1 MLASSMRG
9 EGVPGL
15 ATERALARMMTSV
28 TDLNPYSQSVEP
40 SGVQSRSSA
49 IPGGPGAPRRA
60 GWIAMARPKNRE
72 QLAGLL
78 TIAPALF
85 LILAL
90 TLYPVAYSIWLSL
103 LEKHSFFPQEKF
115 IGLENFFY
123 LWKDA
128 EFWTSLWLGT
138 VYSIWT
144 ILFQIVLGVAAALI
158 LNETFVGRGLVRA
171 IVLFPYMIPTIVAVI
186 LWKWLLNDTYGVVNY
201 WLFALGI
208 VRDPIS
214 WLGADHIMLSVIV
227 MSVWQFFPFVLL
239 SILARLQ
246 TIPPELYEAAKVDGA
261 SAARRFLHVT
271 LPQIRGILFVVILL
285 RSIWMFTK
293 FDTVWLMGEG
303 AGAGRFIRTLPV
315 YAYMRTL
322 TYYQAGLGA
331 ALAVIMFAI
340 LIVCTVIYFR
350 MFREEADIG

>member
-1 MLASSMRG
+1 
-9 EGVPGL
+9 
-15 ATERALARMMTSV
+15 MTPVSDPEPQPV
-28 TDLNPYSQSVEP
+28 AP
-40 SGVQSRSSA
+40 SGVRPGRGVTSA
-49 IPGGPGAPRRA
+49 QPDIAPRAERISA
-60 GWIAMARPKNRE
+60 TRPRRR
-72 QLAGLL
+72 QHLVGLL
-78 TIAPALF
+78 TIAPALT

-103 LEKHSFFPQEKF
+103 LEKHSFFPQERF
-115 IGLENFFY
+115 IGLENYIY
-123 LWKDA
+123 LWSDP
-128 EFWTSLWLGT
+128 EFWTSLWYGV
-138 VYSIWT
+138 VYSFWT
-144 ILFQIVLGVAAALI
+144 ILFQVILGVAAALI
-158 LNETFVGRGLVRA
+158 LNQAFIGRNLVRG

-201 WLFALGI
+201 WMLALGI

-214 WLGADHIMLSVIV
+214 WLGADHIMLSLVL
-227 MSVWQFFPFVLL
+227 MSIWQFFPFVLL
-239 SILARLQ
+239 SVLARLQ
-246 TIPPELYEAAKVDGA
+246 TIPEELYEAAKVDGA
-261 SAARRFLHVT
+261 SAFRRFTHIT

-340 LIVCTVIYFR
+340 LIVSTVIYFGL
-350 MFREEADIG
+350 FRDEASIG

>member
-1 MLASSMRG
+1 MKGVSDPGARPAASS
-9 EGVPGL
+9 
-15 ATERALARMMTSV
+15 
-28 TDLNPYSQSVEP
+28 
-40 SGVQSRSSA
+40 
-49 IPGGPGAPRRA
+49 GAPPLSGAITVQPGVSWWAR
-60 GWIAMARPKNRE
+60 WIPTTKPKRRE
-72 QLAGLL
+72 QLAGVL
-78 TIAPALF
+78 TISPALI
-85 LILAL
+85 LILGL

-103 LEKHSFFPQEKF
+103 LEKHSFFSQERF
-115 IGLENFFY
+115 VGLENYFY
-123 LWKDA
+123 LWKDS
-128 EFWTSLWLGT
+128 EFWSSLWLGT

-144 ILFQIVLGVAAALI
+144 IVFQVVLGVAAALI

-171 IVLFPYMIPTIVAVI
+171 IVLFPYMVPTIVAVI
-186 LWKWLLNDTYGVVNY
+186 LWKWLLNDMYGVVNY
-201 WLFALGI
+201 WMVALRI
-208 VRDPIS
+208 VKDPIS
-214 WLGADHIMLSVIV
+214 WLGADHIMLSTII
-227 MSVWQFFPFVLL
+227 MSIWQFFPFVLL

-261 SAARRFLHVT
+261 SALRRFVHIT

-331 ALAVIMFAI
+331 TLAVIMFAI
-340 LIVCTVIYFR
+340 LVVCTVIYFR

>member
-1 MLASSMRG
+1 MRNVNGTSDLKPQPVASS
-9 EGVPGL
+9 GL
-15 ATERALARMMTSV
+15 QPDAIAR
-28 TDLNPYSQSVEP
+28 
-40 SGVQSRSSA
+40 R
-49 IPGGPGAPRRA
+49 PGGSRWPDWVPVTK
-60 GWIAMARPKNRE
+60 PKRRE
-72 QLAGLL
+72 QLTGYL
-78 TIAPALF
+78 TIAPAF
-85 LILAL
+85 ILILGL

-103 LEKHSFFPQEKF
+103 LEKHSFFPQERF
-115 IGLENFFY
+115 IGLENYFY
-123 LWKDA
+123 LWKDP
-128 EFWTSLWLGT
+128 EFWTSLWLGV

-144 ILFQIVLGVAAALI
+144 ITLQLILGMAAALL
-158 LNETFVGRGLVRA
+158 LNQSFVGRGLVRG

-186 LWKWLLNDTYGVVNY
+186 LWKWLLNDMYGIVNY
-201 WLFALGI
+201 WLLALGI

-214 WLGADHIMLSVIV
+214 WLGTDQIMLSTII

-246 TIPPELYEAAKVDGA
+246 TIPEALYEAAKVDGA
-261 SAARRFLHVT
+261 SAFRRFVHIT

-340 LIVCTVIYFR
+340 LVVTTVIYFGL
-350 MFREEADIG
+350 FREEADIG

>member
-1 MLASSMRG
+1 MT
-9 EGVPGL
+9 GV
-15 ATERALARMMTSV
+15 S
-28 TDLNPYSQSVEP
+28 DFNPKPQPAAP
-40 SGVQSRSSA
+40 SAVSLRSGA
-49 IPGGPGAPRRA
+49 PPGGTSGKGG
-60 GWIAMARPKNRE
+60 GWIPATTSQRRQ
-72 QLAGLL
+72 QLWGIL

-90 TLYPVAYSIWLSL
+90 TLYPVAYSLWLSL
-103 LEKHSFFPQEKF
+103 LEKHSFFPQQRF
-115 IGLENFFY
+115 IGLENYFY
-123 LWKDA
+123 LWKDE

-138 VYSIWT
+138 VYSFWT

-158 LNETFVGRGLVRA
+158 LNETFAGRGFVRA
-171 IVLFPYMIPTIVAVI
+171 IVLFPYMVPTIVAVI

-201 WLFALGI
+201 WLFAFGI
-208 VRDPIS
+208 IRDPIS
-214 WLGADHIMLSVIV
+214 WLGTDHIMLSVII
-227 MSVWQFFPFVLL
+227 MSIWQFFPFVLL

-261 SAARRFLHVT
+261 TAVRRFLHVT

>member
-1 MLASSMRG
+1 MAPLSGTITVQPSISRW
-9 EGVPGL
+9 
-15 ATERALARMMTSV
+15 ARW
-28 TDLNPYSQSVEP
+28 
-40 SGVQSRSSA
+40 
-49 IPGGPGAPRRA
+49 IPTTK
-60 GWIAMARPKNRE
+60 PKRRE
-72 QLAGLL
+72 QLAGVL
-78 TIAPALF
+78 TISPALI
-85 LILAL
+85 LILGL

-103 LEKHSFFPQEKF
+103 LEKHSFFPQERF
-115 IGLENFFY
+115 VGLENYFY

-128 EFWTSLWLGT
+128 EFWSSLWLGV

-144 ILFQIVLGVAAALI
+144 IVFQVVLGVAAALI

-171 IVLFPYMIPTIVAVI
+171 IVLFPYMVPTIVAVI
-186 LWKWLLNDTYGVVNY
+186 LWKWLLNDMYGVVNY
-201 WLFALGI
+201 WMVALRI

-214 WLGADHIMLSVIV
+214 WLGADHIMLSTII
-227 MSVWQFFPFVLL
+227 MSIWQFFPFVLL

-261 SAARRFLHVT
+261 SALRRFVHIT
-271 LPQIRGILFVVILL
+271 MPQIRGILFVVILL

-340 LIVCTVIYFR
+340 LVVCTVIYFR
-350 MFREEADIG
+350 LFREEADIG

>member
-1 MLASSMRG
+1 MNMNGPSDGEPQPMASS
-9 EGVPGL
+9 GVRP
-15 ATERALARMMTSV
+15 RSSV
-28 TDLNPYSQSVEP
+28 ITAE
-40 SGVQSRSSA
+40 SGVARRSDW
-49 IPGGPGAPRRA
+49 IP
-60 GWIAMARPKNRE
+60 ITRPKRRE

-103 LEKHSFFPQEKF
+103 LEKHSFFPQERF
-115 IGLENFFY
+115 VGLENYFY
-123 LWKDA
+123 LWKDS
-128 EFWTSLWLGT
+128 EFWSSLWLGT

-144 ILFQIVLGVAAALI
+144 ILFQVVLGVAAALI
-158 LNETFVGRGLVRA
+158 LNETFVGRGLVRG

-186 LWKWLLNDTYGVVNY
+186 LWKWLLNDMYGIVNY
-201 WLFALGI
+201 WLLALGI

-261 SAARRFLHVT
+261 SALRRFIHIT

-315 YAYMRTL
+315 YAYMRTM

-331 ALAVIMFAI
+331 ALAVIMFGI
-340 LIVCTVIYFR
+340 LVVCTVIYFGL
-350 MFREEADIG
+350 FREEADIG

>member
-1 MLASSMRG
+1 MKDVYDR
-9 EGVPGL
+9 E
-15 ATERALARMMTSV
+15 
-28 TDLNPYSQSVEP
+28 SQSVAS
-40 SGVQSRSSA
+40 SGMGPLSGTITVQPGVSRWA
-49 IPGGPGAPRRA
+49 RWIPTTK
-60 GWIAMARPKNRE
+60 PKRRE
-72 QLAGLL
+72 QLAGVL
-78 TIAPALF
+78 TISPALI
-85 LILAL
+85 LILGL

-103 LEKHSFFPQEKF
+103 LEKHSFFPQERF
-115 IGLENFFY
+115 VGLENYFY

-128 EFWTSLWLGT
+128 EFWSSLWLGI

-144 ILFQIVLGVAAALI
+144 IVLQVVLGVAAALI

-171 IVLFPYMIPTIVAVI
+171 IVLFPYMVPTIVAVI
-186 LWKWLLNDTYGVVNY
+186 LWKWLLNDMYGVVNY
-201 WLFALGI
+201 WMVTLRI

-214 WLGADHIMLSVIV
+214 WLGADHIMLSTII
-227 MSVWQFFPFVLL
+227 MSIWQFFPFVLL

-261 SAARRFLHVT
+261 SALRRFVHVT
-271 LPQIRGILFVVILL
+271 LPQIWGILFVVILL

-331 ALAVIMFAI
+331 ALAVIMFGI
-340 LIVCTVIYFR
+340 LVVCTVIYFR

>member
-1 MLASSMRG
+1 M
-9 EGVPGL
+9 
-15 ATERALARMMTSV
+15 
-28 TDLNPYSQSVEP
+28 SQ
-40 SGVQSRSSA
+40 
-49 IPGGPGAPRRA
+49 APLRRQRWGQQTA
-60 GWIAMARPKNRE
+60 GI
-72 QLAGLL
+72 L
-78 TIAPALF
+78 TIAPAF
-85 LILAL
+85 VLILGL
-90 TLYPVAYSIWLSL
+90 ILYPVAYSIWLSL

-115 IGLENFFY
+115 IGLENYLY
-123 LWKDA
+123 LWTDE
-128 EFWTSLWLGT
+128 EFWTSFWLGT
-138 VYSIWT
+138 VYSFWT
-144 ILFQIVLGVAAALI
+144 ILFQLILGVGAALI
-158 LNETFVGRGLVRA
+158 LNESFLGRGLVRG

-201 WLFALGI
+201 WLLALGV

-214 WLGADHIMLSVIV
+214 FLGTDHIMLSTIV

-239 SILARLQ
+239 SVLARLQ
-246 TIPPELYEAAKVDGA
+246 TIPEDLYEAAKVDGA
-261 SAARRFLHVT
+261 TPARRFLHIT

-331 ALAVIMFAI
+331 AIAVIMFAI
-340 LIVCTVIYFR
+340 LVVCTVIYFGL
-350 MFREEADIG
+350 FREEADIG

>member
-1 MLASSMRG
+1 MDGVSDHEPQPVASSEVCPRSG
-9 EGVPGL
+9 AITAEPGV
-15 ATERALARMMTSV
+15 T
-28 TDLNPYSQSVEP
+28 
-40 SGVQSRSSA
+40 
-49 IPGGPGAPRRA
+49 RRA
-60 GWIAMARPKNRE
+60 GLIPVTKPKRRE
-72 QLAGLL
+72 QLTGYL
-78 TIAPALF
+78 TIAPAF
-85 LILAL
+85 ILILGL

-103 LEKHSFFPQEKF
+103 LEKHSFFPQERF
-115 IGLENFFY
+115 IGLENY
-123 LWKDA
+123 LYLSKDP
-128 EFWTSLWLGT
+128 EFWTSLWLGV

-144 ILFQIVLGVAAALI
+144 IVFQLILGVAAALL
-158 LNETFVGRGLVRA
+158 LNQSFVGRGLVRG

-186 LWKWLLNDTYGVVNY
+186 LWKWLLNDMYGIVNY
-201 WLFALGI
+201 WLLALGI

-214 WLGADHIMLSVIV
+214 WLGCDQIMLSTII

-246 TIPPELYEAAKVDGA
+246 TIPEELYEAAKVDGA
-261 SAARRFLHVT
+261 SAFRRFVHIT

-340 LIVCTVIYFR
+340 LVVCTVIYFGL
-350 MFREEADIG
+350 FREEADIG

>member
-1 MLASSMRG
+1 MKGVSDPESQPVASFG
-9 EGVPGL
+9 
-15 ATERALARMMTSV
+15 AR
-28 TDLNPYSQSVEP
+28 PW
-40 SGVQSRSSA
+40 SGVINA
-49 IPGGPGAPRRA
+49 EPAATRRA
-60 GWIAMARPKNRE
+60 GWIPVTWPKRRE
-72 QLAGLL
+72 QVAGLM

-103 LEKHSFFPQEKF
+103 LEKHSFFPQERF
-115 IGLENFFY
+115 VGLENYFY
-123 LWKDA
+123 LWKDS

-144 ILFQIVLGVAAALI
+144 ILLQVILGVAAALV

-186 LWKWLLNDTYGVVNY
+186 LWKWLLNDTYGIVNY
-201 WLFALGI
+201 WLLALGI

-214 WLGADHIMLSVIV
+214 WLGADHIMLSLIL
-227 MSVWQFFPFVLL
+227 MSIWQFFPFVLL

-261 SAARRFLHVT
+261 SALRRFIHIT

-340 LIVCTVIYFR
+340 LVVCTVIYFGL
-350 MFREEADIG
+350 FREEADIG